1 MGDCFVPRNDE
12 LTINRVHMDI
22 QEILQHLPH
31 RYPFLLIDRVT
42 EFTAGESLTGYKNVT
57 YNEPFFL
64 GHFPERPVMPGVLIL
79 EAMAQ
84 ATGLLAFRT
93 VERGAKRES
102 LYFLVGIDKARFK
115 KPVEPGDQLIL
126 RADLKRAK
134 RGIWVFS
141 CEASVDGKLVASADI
156 MCTEQD
162 INT

>member
-1 MGDCFVPRNDE
+1 
-12 LTINRVHMDI
+12 MDI
-22 QEILQHLPH
+22 QQILQHLPH

-42 EFTAGESLTGYKNVT
+42 EFKAGESLVGYKNVT

-115 KPVEPGDQLIL
+115 KPVEPGDRLEL
-126 RADLKRAK
+126 RATLLRAK
-134 RGIWVFS
+134 RGIWVFE
-141 CEASVDGKLVASADI
+141 CESRVDDKLVASAEI

>member
-1 MGDCFVPRNDE
+1 MD
-12 LTINRVHMDI
+12 MDI

-31 RYPFLLIDRVT
+31 RYPFLMIDRVT
-42 EFTAGESLTGYKNVT
+42 EFTAGESLRGYKNVT
-57 YNEPFFL
+57 YNEPFFT

-115 KPVEPGDQLIL
+115 RPVEPGDQLIL
-126 RADLKRAK
+126 SAKLLRAR
-134 RGIWVFS
+134 RGIWVFDCQS
-141 CEASVDGKLVASADI
+141 SVAGKVVATAEI

-162 INT
+162 IDT

>member
-1 MGDCFVPRNDE
+1 MD
-12 LTINRVHMDI
+12 MDI
-22 QEILQHLPH
+22 QQILQHLPH
-31 RYPFLLIDRVT
+31 RYPFLMIDRVT
-42 EFTAGESLTGYKNVT
+42 EFKAGESLVGYKNVT
-57 YNEPFFL
+57 YNEPFFM

-115 KPVEPGDQLIL
+115 RPVEPGDQLIL
-126 RADLKRAK
+126 SAKLVRAR
-134 RGIWVFS
+134 RGIWVFD
-141 CEASVDGKLVASADI
+141 CESSVDGQVVATAQI

-162 INT
+162 IDT

>member
-1 MGDCFVPRNDE
+1 
-12 LTINRVHMDI
+12 MDI
-22 QEILQHLPH
+22 QQILQHLPH

-42 EFTAGESLTGYKNVT
+42 EFTAGESLVGYKNVT

-64 GHFPERPVMPGVLIL
+64 GHFPERP
-79 EAMAQ
+79 
-84 ATGLLAFRT
+84 AFRT

-115 KPVEPGDQLIL
+115 KPVEPGDQLEL
-126 RADLKRAK
+126 RANLIRAK
-134 RGIWVFS
+134 RGIWVFA
-141 CEASVDGKLVASADI
+141 CESRVDDKVVATAEI